1 MASPFPTPTL
11 PEPTLPQ
18 PTDLQLIEQENE
30 PEDPYKDIGPIITGL
45 CFELDRQERPVREV
59 LIKTWK
65 YLELLWTGIANFY
78 WNSTTNQW
86 QPITYDDIRHLS
98 DSSDL
103 DPTLLNKTVNMLRPY
118 GESIIGVLTTDTPR
132 VKFFPE
138 NADNVDD
145 INTAKAYSNIE
156 RKVQQDV
163 FIKQKI
169 AKIIKYLLTGG
180 AAFGYNYSHTSEK
193 YGTVNEPQYGTR
205 KFRIETYTCS
215 ECGGEI
221 TSNRTEIPDPEV
233 GSETLDISRGVEQG
247 LSEAI
252 NEPLDDEK
260 ELQEQPLQAQNLLHE
275 QSETPEEEAAEIDS
289 LTCPYCQTL
298 APPMIDSEEGEEQFQ
313 KENLIIPK
321 TRQQIEIYGPLNVK
335 IPTKACKKE
344 DVFFLFFEEEVHEAI
359 ARDTYPHYK
368 DEIKP
373 GPNSDL
379 AYDRWARAQYENM
392 GEINSHYVTIR
403 KAWLRPSAYEALGD
417 DTKCEKLKELF
428 PNGLV
433 AVFSNQNFLFAEAS
447 ALDDHW
453 TISKNPV
460 YERLYGDPLLKA
472 GIPLQETA
480 NDLFQLELET
490 VKYSIP
496 QTFADPLYFDFEAYS
511 KSKAQPGLL
520 YPMKASPSGRPMSDV
535 FFETRTATLPKEVE
549 VLENKIQSLFQFVL
563 GVFPSVFG
571 GEGTGGKTLG
581 EYEQSRAQAL
591 QRLNINPWDI
601 VVNMYAEMMAK
612 TVKHYA
618 EDILEDES
626 FVEAKGTNFINVWIK
641 KSELQGNIGEVRP
654 EVIQQFPTSWGQKK
668 SAILELMGLNNEMI
682 NGILFHPENV
692 NLLSQYL
699 SIEQL
704 YIPGDDQRNKQ
715 LSEIKNLIAGQPMM
729 GPETIDPN
737 TGMPGPGMPMG
748 SSVPIEPEVDNN
760 EIHAQTLEA
769 FVCSEVGQTLKE
781 FNPPGYMNCLAHLQE
796 HQQAIAMAQMQQM
809 QQQAMMNPQQ
819 QSPKQGSQ
827 KVGEANV

>member
-1 MASPFPTPTL
+1 MATSFPVPEERLQEEL
-11 PEPTLPQ
+11 PPMSDEEM
-18 PTDLQLIEQENE
+18 IAQEEE
-30 PEDPYKDIGPIITGL
+30 PEDPYKDIGPILTSLVMEI
-45 CFELDRQERPVREV
+45 DRQERPVREV

-103 DPTLLNKTVNMLRPY
+103 DPTLLNKTINMLRPY

-163 FIKQKI
+163 FIKQKL

-180 AAFGYNYSHTSEK
+180 ASFGYNYSHTSEK
-193 YGTVNEPQYGTR
+193 YGSVSEPQYGTK
-205 KFRIETYTCS
+205 KFRITTYSCS

-221 TSNRTEIPDPEV
+221 TSNREEIPDPET
-233 GSETLDISRGVEQG
+233 GTETLDLSRGVEQG
-247 LSEAI
+247 LSETI
-252 NEPLDDEK
+252 NEPLDDER
-260 ELQEQPLQAQNLLHE
+260 ERNEQEIQSANLQHE
-275 QSETPEEEAAEIDS
+275 QLEEQQEALTGEEPEIEA
-289 LTCPYCQTL
+289 LTCPYCSVL
-298 APPMIDSEEGEEQFQ
+298 APPVQDEEEEEEKFEIEP
-313 KENLIIPK
+313 KIIPK

-335 IPTKACKKE
+335 IPVKATKKE
-344 DVFFLFFEEEVHEAI
+344 DCFFLFFEEEVHEAI
-359 ARDTYPHYK
+359 ARDTYPNYADRIH
-368 DEIKP
+368 P
-373 GPNSDL
+373 GPNTDL

-392 GEINSHYVTIR
+392 GELNQYYVTIR
-403 KAWLRPSAYEALGD
+403 KAWLRPSAYWVCGD
-417 DTKCEKLKELF
+417 KEKRDKLTELF

-433 AVFSNQNFLFAEAS
+433 AVFANQDFLFAEAS
-447 ALDDHW
+447 CLDDHW
-453 TISKNPV
+453 TISKNPI

-511 KSKAQPGLL
+511 KSKSQPGLL

-571 GEGTGGKTLG
+571 GDAQGSKTLG
-581 EYEQSRAQAL
+581 EYEQSRSQAL

-626 FVEAKGTNFINVWIK
+626 FIEQKGNNFINVWIK
-641 KSELQGNIGEVRP
+641 KADLQGRIGEVRP
-654 EVIQQFPTSWGQKK
+654 EVIQQFPTSWSQKK
-668 SAILELMGLNNEMI
+668 AAILELMGLNNEMI
-682 NGILFHPENV
+682 NSILFHPENI

-715 LSEIKNLIAGQPMM
+715 LSEIKGLVASPPM
-729 GPETIDPN
+729 IDPAS
-737 TGMPGPGMPMG
+737 GMPMG
-748 SSVPIEPEVDNN
+748 SSVPIEPQVDNH
-760 EIHAQTLEA
+760 EIHAQALEA
-769 FVCSEVGQTLKE
+769 FICSEVGQALKE
-781 FNPPGYMNCLAHLQE
+781 FNPEGYMNCLAHLQE
-796 HQQAIAMAQMQQM
+796 HQMIIQQQMMEQQAQEAAMA
-809 QQQAMMNPQQ
+809 NHGN
-819 QSPKQGSQ
+819 KGNKGSSSEN
-827 KVGEANV
+827 VGEANV